1 MTDVNKR
8 YGNKNIRKIENDYVR
23 TADLQMEKLTKRK
36 IGLRRRLTTFF
47 IIASVVIVSLIST
60 LYNQNQRL
68 SEKEAEKEKM
78 LAELQEMKEEQERL
92 KLQIKK
98 LEDDEYIAKLARK
111 EYFLSDDGEIIF
123 NIPKDERDKD
133 KDKEEDHNDE

>member
-1 MTDVNKR
+1 VTDVNKR

>member
-1 MTDVNKR
+1 MNKR

-23 TADLQMEKLTKRK
+23 TADRQMEKLTKRK

-68 SEKEAEKEKM
+68 SGKEAEKEKM

-123 NIPKDERDKD
+123 TIPKDERDKD

>member
-23 TADLQMEKLTKRK
+23 TADRQMEKLTKRK

>member
-1 MTDVNKR
+1 VNKR

-23 TADLQMEKLTKRK
+23 TADRQMEKLTKRK

-123 NIPKDERDKD
+123 TIPKDERDKD